1 MRYTIDWE
9 KLKGLSEEEKN
20 SVLNDLKKIERLH
33 EKNPLHFFYPY
44 PKQHKFLESN
54 ARFKWILGGNRSGK
68 TITCVVDDIIQ
79 AIDRKACPEHLLP
92 YKRFDPP
99 FKFRIVAMDFDQIE
113 LVIFEAIKAWV
124 PPDQLQ
130 GGSWEKAYNAQRRIL
145 RFKNGSLCQ
154 FKTYEQPAKNHGGAP
169 LHRVHLD
176 EEPPE
181 DIWRENN
188 VRVIDYAGDILC
200 SMTPVE
206 GLTWM
211 YDSFYVPWEKG
222 ELKNV
227 YVQPVDMDDNP
238 FLTEDAK
245 EQALQDY
252 SKDEREARSTG
263 KFIHFHGKVY
273 PEFCQDND
281 HYQIVPEAP
290 VPFGAYVYLGIDPG
304 IRNMCGVV
312 FLHHTA
318 GDTLTVFDELALK
331 DMNVEE
337 VVNEIA
343 KVLSVYGV
351 SYNWAVIDPAAGSRE
366 FSTGRS
372 IDVEFKEKG
381 IRCFLGQNDPR
392 AGINRVKVRLEHNK
406 LLVGANCTETI
417 AEFRK
422 YRWAKPQKKSQADP
436 KEAVI
441 KKDDHLLDA
450 IRYVC
455 MARPYTPPA
464 IAVARGAINPAEV
477 AAFKDRHKGKV
488 APAMPSWM
496 Y

>member
-9 KLKGLSEEEKN
+9 AVKKLGPEEQSAVLSE
-20 SVLNDLKKIERLH
+20 LKIIETLH

-44 PKQHKFLESN
+44 PKQHLFLANRS
-54 ARFKWILGGNRSGK
+54 RFKWILGGNRSGK
-68 TITCVVDDIIQ
+68 TVTCVVDDIIQ
-79 AIDRKACPEHLLP
+79 AIDRKACPDHLLQ
-92 YKRFDPP
+92 YKKFDPP

-113 LVIFEAIKAWV
+113 LVIFEAMKAWL
-124 PPDQLQ
+124 PPDQLL
-130 GGSWEKAYNAQRRIL
+130 GGSWDKAYNSQRRIL

-154 FKTYEQPAKNHGGAP
+154 FKTFEQPAKNHGGAP

-211 YDSFYVPWEKG
+211 YDTFLVPWEKG
-222 ELKNV
+222 ILKNA
-227 YVQPVDMDDNP
+227 YIQPVDMDDNP
-238 FLTEDAK
+238 FLTTDAK

-252 SKDEREARSTG
+252 SKDEREARKTG

-273 PEFCQDND
+273 PEFCQDSD
-281 HYQIVPEAP
+281 HYQIVPEGPPAP
-290 VPFGAYVYLGIDPG
+290 GAFIYLGIDPG

-312 FLHHTA
+312 FCSHTA
-318 GDTLTVFDELALK
+318 NDTLTIFDELAVK
-331 DMNVEE
+331 DLNVEE
-337 VVNEIA
+337 VVLEIA
-343 KVLSVYGV
+343 KKLSVYGIT
-351 SYNWAVIDPAAGSRE
+351 YNWAVLDPAAGNRE
-366 FSTGRS
+366 FTTGRS
-372 IDVEFKEKG
+372 IEQEFKDKG

-406 LLVGANCTETI
+406 LLVAANCEETI
-417 AEFRK
+417 REFRK
-422 YRWAKPQKKSQADP
+422 YRWAKPPKKSQADP
-436 KEAVI
+436 AEAVI

-455 MARPYTPPA
+455 MARPYTPA
-464 IAVARGAINPAEV
+464 AVLKLGNSLNPAEV
-477 AAFKDRHKGKV
+477 AAFKDRHRGKAQPSV
-488 APAMPSWM
+488 PAWF

>member
-1 MRYTIDWE
+1 MRYTVNWN
-9 KLKGLSEEEKN
+9 KLKELDEGEQQAVLSE
-20 SVLNDLKKIERLH
+20 LKVIETLH

-44 PKQHKFLESN
+44 PKQANFLENKS
-54 ARFKWILGGNRSGK
+54 RFKWILGGNRSGK
-68 TITCVVDDIIQ
+68 TVTCVVDDIIQ
-79 AIDRKACPEHLLP
+79 AIDRKACPDHLLP
-92 YKRFDPP
+92 YKKFDPP

-113 LVIFEAIKAWV
+113 LVIFEAMKAWL

-130 GGSWEKAYNAQRRIL
+130 GGSWEKAYNTQRRIL

-222 ELKNV
+222 ELKNA

-252 SKDEREARSTG
+252 SKDEREARRTG
-263 KFIHFHGKVY
+263 KFIHFHGRVY
-273 PEFCQDND
+273 PEFEGE
-281 HYQIVPEAP
+281 QIIPDAGVVPP
-290 VPFGAYVYLGIDPG
+290 GAYVYLGIDPG
-304 IRNMCGVV
+304 IRTMCGVV
-312 FLHHTA
+312 FVHHTS

-337 VVNEIA
+337 VVLEIA
-343 KVLSVYGV
+343 KKLNHYGV
-351 SYNWAVIDPAAGSRE
+351 SYNWAVIDPAATSRE
-366 FSTGRS
+366 FTTGRS
-372 IDVEFKEKG
+372 VDVEFKEKG
-381 IRCFLGQNDPR
+381 IRCFPGQNDPR

-406 LLVGANCTETI
+406 LLVTANCTETI
-417 AEFRK
+417 SEFRK

-436 KEAVI
+436 KEVVI

-464 IAVARGAINPAEV
+464 VLKVTGAINPAEV
-477 AAFKDRHKGKV
+477 AAFKDRHRGKV
-488 APAMPSWM
+488 SPPMPSWM

>member
-1 MRYTIDWE
+1 MRYTIDWN
-9 KLKGLSEEEKN
+9 KIRGLKEEEKQG
-20 SVLNDLKKIERLH
+20 VLSDLKIIETLH

-44 PKQHKFLESN
+44 PKQHAFLSDQS
-54 ARFKWILGGNRSGK
+54 RFKWILGGNRSGK
-68 TITCVVDDIIQ
+68 TVTCVVDDIIQ
-79 AIDRKACPEHLLP
+79 AIDRKAVPEHLLE
-92 YKRFDPP
+92 YKKFDPP

-124 PPDQLQ
+124 PPDQLL
-130 GGSWEKAYNAQRRIL
+130 GGSWDKAYNSQRRIL

-211 YDSFYVPWEKG
+211 YDAFLVPWEKG
-222 ELKNV
+222 ELKNA
-227 YVQPVDMDDNP
+227 YIQPVDMDDNP
-238 FLTEDAK
+238 FLTTDAK

-252 SKDEREARSTG
+252 SADEREARKTG
-263 KFIHFHGKVY
+263 KFIHFHGRVY
-273 PEFCQDND
+273 PEFENG
-281 HYQIVPEAP
+281 HIIPVNP
-290 VPFGAYVYLGIDPG
+290 VPPGAFVYLGIDPG

-312 FLHHTA
+312 FIHHTSN
-318 GDTLTVFDELALK
+318 DVLTVFDELALK
-331 DMNVEE
+331 DLNVEE
-337 VVNEIA
+337 VVIEIA
-343 KVLSVYGV
+343 KKLSAYGV
-351 SYNWAVIDPAAGSRE
+351 TYNWAVIDPNAKNRE
-366 FSTGRS
+366 FTTGRS
-372 IDVEFKEKG
+372 VEQEFKEKG
-381 IRCFLGQNDPR
+381 IRCFPGQNDPR

-406 LLVGANCTETI
+406 LLVAAHCDETI
-417 AEFRK
+417 SEFRK

-436 KEAVI
+436 KEIVI

-464 IAVARGAINPAEV
+464 ILKVTGTLNPAEV
-477 AAFKDRHKGKV
+477 AAFKDRHRGKV
-488 APAMPSWM
+488 KPSMPSWF